1 MVQAR
6 DHYPRDIL
14 RQIDAVN
21 NTSEDITIDDEHT
34 NLS

>member
-6 DHYPRDIL
+6 DHYPGDIL

-21 NTSEDITIDDEHT
+21 TSENTTIDDEHT
-34 NLS
+34 NLT

>member
-14 RQIDAVN
+14 RQIDTA
-21 NTSEDITIDDEHT
+21 NTSEDTTIDDEHT
-34 NLS
+34 NLT